1 MRQQNDL
8 DSYRYISMGSTIIT
22 VATIILSIMV
32 VVLGVL
38 MTITYDI
45 WWLSLIIILSGG
57 ISIVVFYVFG
67 KMVVATCHNIYIIKA
82 NTDKTLMI
90 QQTKL
95 SKKKPN
101 EAHVLKQIEILNENE
116 TDMEEFDYEN
126 LPKFGECPNCFAKI
140 SPDDIE
146 CPNCGYRLKAEKKQE
161 E

>member
-8 DSYRYISMGSTIIT
+8 DSYRYISAGSTIIT
-22 VATIILSIMV
+22 VATIVLGIMV
-32 VVLGVL
+32 VVFGV
-38 MTITYDI
+38 IASIAYDG
-45 WWLSLIIILSGG
+45 WLCLIIIPSGG
-57 ISIVVFYVFG
+57 ISIAVFYIFG
-67 KMVVATCHNIYIIKA
+67 KMAVATCHNIYVIKA

-101 EAHVLKQIEILNENE
+101 EAHVLKQIEILNEND
-116 TDMEEFDYEN
+116 TDEDFDYEN
-126 LPKFGECPNCFAKI
+126 LPEFGECPNCFAKI

-146 CPNCGYRLKAEKKQE
+146 CPNCGYKLKEDKKQE

>member
-8 DSYRYISMGSTIIT
+8 DSYRYISAGSIIIT
-22 VATIILSIMV
+22 VATIILGIMV
-32 VVLGVL
+32 VVLGV
-38 MTITYDI
+38 IASIAYDG
-45 WWLSLIIILSGG
+45 WLCMIIIPSGG
-57 ISIVVFYVFG
+57 ISIAIFYVFG

-146 CPNCGYRLKAEKKQE
+146 CPNCGYRLKTEKKQE